1 MSAAFRGLARA
12 ALLSA
17 ALLAPAMACAGEAVL
32 RLRVVVMR
40 HGVRAPT
47 KGPDALAPYA
57 SRAWASWPVAPGQ
70 LTPHGAEG
78 MRTLGMRYRAMLAAD
93 GLWAGDCAHLDAVA
107 VIADS
112 TPRNHAS
119 GAALAQGLAPECRAG
134 YRALPAGENNALF
147 HFGQG
152 DKDDK
157 DDDPAAAPA
166 AWPPPA
172 LADLQRVLLG
182 CDDAACLAQARAD
195 GRKTLLD
202 AAGDG
207 RAKAMKTAGS
217 LSENLMLEYAQGFP
231 ASGVAWGR
239 GDEATIGRLVT
250 LHNLQFALAKK
261 ALPAAAS
268 GGSNLMAHVLA
279 TLQQA
284 AGERPAVA
292 PLAEASARAVLV
304 VGHDTNLAHLGGLLD
319 ADWHDP
325 AHPDDYPPGGA
336 LVFDLWQTDG
346 GDEVTVS
353 TAMPT
358 LGALRRG
365 DLSAPDALVTKRL
378 RLAPCPDTARCP
390 LRLVTPWLRG
400 RMDPARVDPALP
412 AMRAWPAPSQER
424 PHEPAASKDRQAHPK
439 PRASA

>member
-1 MSAAFRGLARA
+1 MSAVLRRIAHAALLGA
-12 ALLSA
+12 ALLSP
-17 ALLAPAMACAGEAVL
+17 ALTWAGEGTL

-40 HGVRAPT
+40 HGVRSPT
-47 KGPDALAPYA
+47 KPPEVLAPYA
-57 SRAWASWPVAPGQ
+57 NRPWTSWPVAPGQ

-78 MRTLGMRYRAMLAAD
+78 MRTLGAHYRATLAVA
-93 GLWAGDCAHLDAVA
+93 GLWAGDCAHLAAVD

-119 GAALAQGLAPECRAG
+119 GAALVQGLAPGCHAS
-134 YRALPAGENNALF
+134 YRALPTDQNNPLF
-147 HFGQG
+147 HFG
-152 DKDDK
+152 KDDK
-157 DDDPAAAPA
+157 DSDDPVAAPGT
-166 AWPPPA
+166 WPPPA

-182 CDDAACLAQARAD
+182 CDDQPCLARANAK
-195 GRKTLLD
+195 GRRTLLD
-202 AAGDG
+202 ATGDE

-231 ASGVAWGR
+231 AEGVAWGH
-239 GDEATIGRLVT
+239 GDEATIGRLIT

-268 GGSNLMAHVLA
+268 GGSNLMAHILA

-284 AGERPAVA
+284 AGEKAAIA
-292 PLAEASARAVLV
+292 PLAAPGVRAVLV

-336 LVFDLWQTDG
+336 LVFDLWQNDDG
-346 GDEVTVS
+346 GYSVEVS

-358 LGALRRG
+358 LRALRGADLASPGAL
-365 DLSAPDALVTKRL
+365 ATKDL
-378 RLAPCPDTARCP
+378 RLAPCPGTDRCP
-390 LRLVTPWLRG
+390 LDVVTRWLRG
-400 RMDPARVDPALP
+400 RMDATRVDPALP
-412 AMRAWPAPSQER
+412 ALRAWPASSQEP
-424 PHEPAASKDRQAHPK
+424 PHEPAASKDRPVHPK
-439 PRASA
+439 AGASA